1 MREKMGAGSGEVGTV
16 AVVCDGSVASLVP
29 GVERRKFTWEGKMIF
44 G

>member
-1 MREKMGAGSGEVGTV
+1 MGAGSGEVGTV
-16 AVVCDGSVASLVP
+16 AMVCDGSVASLVP